1 MPSQCLKR
9 FAIGLALY
17 LGAVAL
23 GLGSAWWV
31 LKKAPWMNTS
41 VTVGAWKGN
50 MRAGSPDADMYTRA
64 SVALNALLALGRD
77 ETMYFIATH
86 DDQGRALQSQCSYRI
101 EGTPPKARW
110 WSVTAYADDLFL
122 FDAPNQHYSL
132 NGSTAVLNAQGHFS
146 LTTGPQAVD
155 TSFWLPTPGKTGVL
169 LALRLYNPDLSL
181 QAAPAS
187 LQAPSITRVG
197 ACP

>member
-1 MPSQCLKR
+1 MKQVAKR
-9 FAIGLALY
+9 WALGLALY

-31 LKKAPWMNTS
+31 LKAAPWMNTS

-86 DDQGRALQSQCSYRI
+86 DDQGHPLRSECNYRI
-101 EGTPPKARW
+101 KGTPPRARW

-122 FDAPNQHYSL
+122 FNVPNRHYSL
-132 NGSTAVLNAQGHFS
+132 NGSTAVLGAQGRFQ
-146 LTTGPQAVD
+146 LTTGPKAVD
-155 TSFWLPTPGKTGVL
+155 GSFWLPTPGKRGVV
-169 LALRLYNPDLSL
+169 LALRLYNPDASL
-181 QAAPAS
+181 QAAPSS
-187 LQAPSITRVG
+187 LQPPAITRLG
-197 ACP
+197 DCP